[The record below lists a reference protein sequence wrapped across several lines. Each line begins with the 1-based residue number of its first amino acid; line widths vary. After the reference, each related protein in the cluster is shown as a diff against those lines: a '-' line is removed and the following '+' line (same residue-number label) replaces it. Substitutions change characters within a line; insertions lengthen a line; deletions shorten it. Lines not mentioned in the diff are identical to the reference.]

1 MVKFMVEKEVKKEKE
16 IEEFYNIL
24 SKKYEKE
31 HAKRFCDDVLEYL
44 LLKFLPGK
52 SKLKILDAGGGIGRF
67 SFPLAKKGHK
77 IILTDVSGGMLKE
90 AKRIANKSKLQ
101 NITFLKESV
110 INMKHQKDNSF
121 DVVLVMNAIL
131 DYCGNH
137 KKASREIFRVLKP
150 NGILMGNV
158 NNRYIYSTTHELKD
172 GDFKEFEKVMKNG
185 DRYIIWGGAKTGHIT
200 HEFTL
205 EELKNDFSKK
215 GFRIIDVLGVFNL
228 LGKYAEPKWLN
239 NPKKRKKYLEL
250 QIKYAQK
257 KEYLNNSWDF
267 FFVAKKPAR

>member
-1 MVKFMVEKEVKKEKE
+1 MVKKEEKRERE

-31 HAKRFCDDVLEYL
+31 HTKRFCDDVLEYF
-44 LLKFLPGK
+44 LLKFLPRK
-52 SKLKILDAGGGIGRF
+52 KKLKILDAGGGIGRF
-67 SFPLAKKGHK
+67 SFPLAKKGYE
-77 IILTDVSGGMLKE
+77 IVLTDISEGMLKK
-90 AKRIANKSKLQ
+90 AKKIANKCKLQ
-101 NITFLKESV
+101 NIMFLKESV
-110 INMKHQKDNSF
+110 INMKNQNDNSF

-137 KKASREIFRVLKP
+137 KKALREIFRVLKP
-150 NGILMGNV
+150 NGILIGNV
-158 NNRYIYSTTHELKD
+158 NNRYIYSTTHELKE
-172 GDFKEFEKVMKNG
+172 GDFKEFEEIMKKG

-205 EELKNDFSKK
+205 EELKNDFSKA
-215 GFRIIDVLGVFNL
+215 GFKIIDILGVFNL

-239 NPKKRKKYLEL
+239 DLKKRKKYIEL
-250 QIKYAQK
+250 QIRYAQK
-257 KEYLNNSWDF
+257 KEYINNSWDF